1 MIGKR
6 VVVTGLAA
14 VTPIG
19 NDLKTSW
26 ENLVAGVSGVGPI
39 TRFDLEEFPV
49 ATRFAA
55 EVKNFDATAYG
66 ILPKQAKR
74 MDNFTQY
81 AVASGLMVLKDAGW
95 EIPEAE
101 AGRVGVVIGCGL
113 GGLETLEYYHK
124 VLMERGPGRISPFF
138 IPIMIANMAAGQV
151 SIFTGAKGPN
161 LATTSACASGM
172 HGVGYAFSD
181 IKLGRADAMICGGVE
196 STITPLAVGGFNA
209 LKALST
215 RNDDYAHAS
224 RPFDKDRDGFVMG
237 EGCGLMLLESLDHAK
252 ARGAKIYAEVAGF
265 GASGDAFHMTAP
277 PENGEG
283 MALAMRAALADAE
296 MAPEELE
303 HINAH
308 GTSTYLNDACES
320 KAIKDVFG
328 EHAKR
333 IPITGNKSMI
343 GHCLGAAGGIE
354 SAFSVK
360 TIADGV
366 IPPTINY
373 ETPDPSCD
381 LDYCPNTARK
391 IQVNSV
397 LSNSFGFGGTNACV
411 LYKKFEE

>member
-19 NDLKTSW
+19 NDLETSW
-26 ENLVAGVSGVGPI
+26 KNLTAGVSGVGPI

-49 ATRFAA
+49 DTRFAA
-55 EVKNFDATAYG
+55 EVKDFDATSYG
-66 ILPKQAKR
+66 VAAKQAKR
-74 MDNFTQY
+74 MDRFTQY
-81 AVASGLMVLKDAGW
+81 AVASSLMLMKDAGW

-113 GGLETLEYYHK
+113 GGLDTLEFYHK
-124 VLMERGPGRISPFF
+124 VLMERGPSRISPFF
-138 IPIMIANMAAGQV
+138 IPVMIANMAAGQV

-196 STITPLAVGGFNA
+196 STITPLAVSGFNA

-237 EGCGLMLLESLDHAK
+237 EGCGLLLLESLEHAK

-277 PENGEG
+277 PEDGSG
-283 MALAMRAALADAE
+283 MALAMRAALTDAE

-308 GTSTYLNDACES
+308 GTSTYLNDSCET

-328 EHAKR
+328 EHAKN

-354 SAFSVK
+354 SVFSVK

-373 ETPDPSCD
+373 QTPDPGCD

-391 IQVNSV
+391 APVKSA

>member
-19 NDLKTSW
+19 NDLETSW
-26 ENLVAGVSGVGPI
+26 ENLIAGVSGVGPI

-49 ATRFAA
+49 DTRFAA
-55 EVKNFDATAYG
+55 EVKNFDAAAYG

-74 MDNFTQY
+74 MDHFTQY

-308 GTSTYLNDACES
+308 GTSTYLNDACET